1 MASNLFHTL
10 NISRQDMYARLMELD
25 DVSNNLANINTIGYK
40 RSRLNF
46 QELLDRGYREGNYIA
61 STQVMTG
68 QGAIRNSDNPMD
80 VAISGEGF
88 FAVDLGDGE
97 VGYSRNG
104 QFQLDADKNLVNSG
118 GYPLVWEGQIPA
130 GAEEIHF
137 MQDGSIM
144 ARQGETWTIVGR
156 LELYR
161 FNNPTALTRKG
172 ENIWLASEASGEAQ
186 AGQPGVEG
194 MGQIVPRA
202 LEQSNVDLSYEV
214 TRMITLQRAF
224 QMSTRTFQ
232 QTDEMISGAIHMR
245 KA

>member
-25 DVSNNLANINTIGYK
+25 DVSNNLANINTIGFK

-46 QELLDRGYREGNYIA
+46 QELLDRGFREGNYIA
-61 STQVMTG
+61 STQVMTE

-88 FAVDLGDGE
+88 FAVELGDGE

-104 QFQLDADKNLVNSG
+104 QFQVDADNNLVNSA
-118 GYPLVWEGQIPA
+118 GYPVVWNGEIPD
-130 GAEEIHF
+130 GVEEIHF
-137 MQDGSIM
+137 TQDGSVM
-144 ARQGETWTIVGR
+144 ARQGETWTIVGQ

-161 FNNPTALTRKG
+161 FDNPTALTRKG
-172 ENIWLASEASGEAQ
+172 ENIWLESEVSGEAQ

-224 QMSTRTFQ
+224 EMSTRTFQ
-232 QTDEMISGAIHMR
+232 QTDEMISGAINMR

>member
-46 QELLDRGYREGNYIA
+46 QELLDRGFREGNYIA
-61 STQVMTG
+61 STQVMTE

-88 FAVDLGDGE
+88 FAVELGDGE

-104 QFQLDADKNLVNSG
+104 QFQVDADNNLVNSA
-118 GYPLVWEGQIPA
+118 GYPIVWDGDIPD
-130 GAEEIHF
+130 GVEEIHF
-137 MQDGSIM
+137 TQDGSVM
-144 ARQGETWTIVGR
+144 ARQGETWTIVGQ

-161 FNNPTALTRKG
+161 FDNPTALTRKG
-172 ENIWLASEASGEAQ
+172 ENIWLESEISGEAQ

-224 QMSTRTFQ
+224 EMSTRTFQ
-232 QTDEMISGAIHMR
+232 QTDEMISGAINMR

>member
-46 QELLDRGYREGNYIA
+46 QELLDRGFREGNYIA
-61 STQVMTG
+61 TTQVMTE

-88 FAVDLGDGE
+88 FAVELGDGE

-104 QFQLDADKNLVNSG
+104 QFQVDADNNLVNSA
-118 GYPLVWEGQIPA
+118 GYPIVWDGDIPD
-130 GAEEIHF
+130 GVEEIHF
-137 MQDGSIM
+137 TQDGSVM
-144 ARQGETWTIVGR
+144 ARQGETWTIVGQ

-161 FNNPTALTRKG
+161 FDNPTALTRKG
-172 ENIWLASEASGEAQ
+172 ENIWLESEISGEAQ

-224 QMSTRTFQ
+224 EMSTRTFQ
-232 QTDEMISGAIHMR
+232 QTDEMISGAINMR

>member
-46 QELLDRGYREGNYIA
+46 QELLDRGFREGNYIA
-61 STQVMTG
+61 TTQVMTE

-88 FAVDLGDGE
+88 FAVALGDGE

-104 QFQLDADKNLVNSG
+104 QFQVDADNNLVNSA
-118 GYPLVWEGQIPA
+118 GYPIVWDGDIPD
-130 GAEEIHF
+130 GVEEIHF
-137 MQDGSIM
+137 TQDGSVM
-144 ARQGETWTIVGR
+144 ARQGETWTIVGQ

-161 FNNPTALTRKG
+161 FDNPTALTRKG
-172 ENIWLASEASGEAQ
+172 ENIWLESEISGEAQ

-224 QMSTRTFQ
+224 EMSTRTFQ
-232 QTDEMISGAIHMR
+232 QTDEMISGAINMR

>member
-40 RSRLNF
+40 RTRLNF
-46 QELLDRGYREGNYIA
+46 QELLDRGFREGNYIA

-68 QGAIRNSDNPMD
+68 QGPIRNSDNPMD

-97 VGYSRNG
+97 IGYSRNG
-104 QFQLDADKNLVNSG
+104 QFQLDSENNLVNAA
-118 GYPLVWEGQIPA
+118 GYPLVWDGEIPEGID
-130 GAEEIHF
+130 EVHF
-137 MQDGSIM
+137 TQDGSIM
-144 ARQGETWTIVGR
+144 VRQGDAWTTVGT

-161 FNNPTALTRKG
+161 FENPTALTRKG
-172 ENIWLASEASGEAQ
+172 DNIWQESETSGEAQ

-194 MGQIVPRA
+194 TGQIVPRA

>member
-25 DVSNNLANINTIGYK
+25 DVSNNLANINTIGFK

-46 QELLDRGYREGNYIA
+46 QELLDRGFREGNYIA
-61 STQVMTG
+61 STQVMTE

-88 FAVDLGDGE
+88 FAVELGDGE

-104 QFQLDADKNLVNSG
+104 QFQVDADNNLVNSA
-118 GYPLVWEGQIPA
+118 GYPVVWDGEIPD
-130 GAEEIHF
+130 GVEEIHF
-137 MQDGSIM
+137 TQDGSVM
-144 ARQGETWTIVGR
+144 ARQGETWTIVGQ

-161 FNNPTALTRKG
+161 FDNPTALTRKG
-172 ENIWLASEASGEAQ
+172 ENIWLESEVSGEAQ

-224 QMSTRTFQ
+224 EMSTRTFQ
-232 QTDEMISGAIHMR
+232 QTDEMISGAINMR